1 MREAPQSLRND
12 FQASVQRDLIP
23 LLLRAASGELDIRL
37 TTNVNSD
44 SPEPLALEISSEDIS
59 PVNIYLDPK
68 TGLVVRQTYRTEGED
83 GMQETEELYSDYRD
97 VDGILVAFRSIV
109 RRNGFSVFER
119 QLTKLSFNETLSQEL
134 FTKPVEQ
141 R

>member
-1 MREAPQSLRND
+1 M
-12 FQASVQRDLIP
+12 QRDLIP
-23 LLLRAASGELDIRL
+23 LLLRAASGELDIRP

-44 SPEPLALEISSEDIS
+44 SPEPLAVEISSEDIA

-97 VDGILVAFRSIV
+97 VDGVLVAFRSIV
-109 RRNGFSVFER
+109 RRNGFSVLER
-119 QLTKLSFNETLSQEL
+119 QLTKLTFNETLSQEL
-134 FTKPVEQ
+134 FAKPAEQ